1 MTNQVSKTTLQAK
14 MNYTTCS
21 LCKEQGHHTA
31 KCPDLCEPLKPGF
44 HSGGGGGGGHGGD
57 DDDET
62 LQAPLCLYP
71 GFPAAAELLERTST
85 ALKHRF
91 STNSNSSLLL

>member
-1 MTNQVSKTTLQAK
+1 LTNQVNKTTVQAK
-14 MNYTTCS
+14 MNYTTCL
-21 LCKEQGHHTA
+21 LCKEQGHHTT

-62 LQAPLCLYP
+62 LRTTQAPLSLYP
-71 GFPAAAELLERTST
+71 GLPTTCELLKRPTT
-85 ALKHRF
+85 
-91 STNSNSSLLL
+91 